1 MEATFTAYLEEVR
14 AHRGDMLES
23 VRALEETLAAP
34 IALGRDWLERVAA
47 ALAELAHDFG
57 DHVELTERPG
67 GLYAVARA
75 SAPRLDAAGQRLVR
89 EHVDLRARLAA
100 ALGEIDSADERG
112 LDLGA
117 LREDL
122 TGLIGALVRHRQRGS
137 DLVYEAFEVDLGGS
151 D

>member
-1 MEATFTAYLEEVR
+1 M
-14 AHRGDMLES
+14 
-23 VRALEETLAAP
+23 
-34 IALGRDWLERVAA
+34 
-47 ALAELAHDFG
+47 
-57 DHVELTERPG
+57 
-67 GLYAVARA
+67 
-75 SAPRLDAAGQRLVR
+75 R

>member
-1 MEATFTAYLEEVR
+1 
-14 AHRGDMLES
+14 MLES

-57 DHVELTERPG
+57 DDVELTERPA

-89 EHVDLRARLAA
+89 EHVDLRERLAA

>member
-75 SAPRLDAAGQRLVR
+75 SAPRLDAA
-89 EHVDLRARLAA
+89 
-100 ALGEIDSADERG
+100 LGEIDSADERG